1 MAAPNDFL
9 PTAEVGKS
17 ISHDGTL
24 SAYSTRHEEASC
36 HLFITYYHQQMDV
49 DAQRAPITTADVPF
63 NDRADSVDLVIR
75 TADNVEFFVLS
86 ALLSL
91 RSPSSFFRQALQ
103 GSEHTEERDGFP
115 VLKVKEDSDTFR
127 TILLPCYPYITP
139 EIESIQQFLAVGI
152 ALDKYCMDRAMERFV
167 AAMLVSPVISEHPL
181 RVFALA
187 VANGWKKLGDAAARN
202 TLATPLNRAISDVE
216 ELNEISARHLYRLQD
231 YHARCGKAAQIQA
244 GSLSTWLNQKI
255 FGLLFHQEL
264 RMDECRWCRKS
275 YYDYRRRPDSASLYP
290 HPWLTDTYFRLV
302 NTKLLLEPW
311 PQVALDDYI
320 INQTIFASTKQCG
333 SQWNEVAGSQ
343 VRRLGKIVAE
353 EIDRRVSEVGDDRLT
368 STQLSFDLTF

>member
-1 MAAPNDFL
+1 
-9 PTAEVGKS
+9 
-17 ISHDGTL
+17 
-24 SAYSTRHEEASC
+24 
-36 HLFITYYHQQMDV
+36 MDD

-63 NDRADSVDLVIR
+63 NDSADSVDLVIR

-103 GSEHTEERDGFP
+103 GSKHAEERDGFP

-127 TILLPCYPYITP
+127 IILLLCYPYITP
-139 EIESIQQFLAVGI
+139 EIESIQQFLAVGL

-167 AAMLVSPVISEHPL
+167 AAVLVSPVISEQPL

-187 VANGWKKLGDAAARN
+187 VANGWKKLGEAAARN

-216 ELNEISARHLYRLQD
+216 ELNGISARHLYRLQD
-231 YHARCGKAAQIQA
+231 YHTRCGKAAQMQA
-244 GSLSTWLNQKI
+244 GSLSAWLNQKI
-255 FGLLFHQEL
+255 YGLLFLPGTTIQ
-264 RMDECRWCRKS
+264 CRWCRSHKTCYFGS
-275 YYDYRRRPDSASLYP
+275 TDPASIYP

-302 NTKLLLEPW
+302 NKKLLLEPW
-311 PQVALDDYI
+311 PQVALGDRI
-320 INQTIFASTKQCG
+320 INQTIFASTKQCR

-343 VRRLGKIVAE
+343 IRRLGKIVAE
-353 EIDRRVSEVGDDRLT
+353 EIGRRVSKVGEDR
-368 STQLSFDLTF
+368 